1 MSTPTS
7 AGDTD
12 RARSAVV
19 PHPRRPADPPLPA
32 REERPPAVDGPE
44 VGEPVGLFARDAWLT
59 PVVGIACIV
68 AVFVAMIMLTWI
80 AGGVTPFN
88 R

>member
-1 MSTPTS
+1 
-7 AGDTD
+7 
-12 RARSAVV
+12 
-19 PHPRRPADPPLPA
+19 
-32 REERPPAVDGPE
+32 VDGPE